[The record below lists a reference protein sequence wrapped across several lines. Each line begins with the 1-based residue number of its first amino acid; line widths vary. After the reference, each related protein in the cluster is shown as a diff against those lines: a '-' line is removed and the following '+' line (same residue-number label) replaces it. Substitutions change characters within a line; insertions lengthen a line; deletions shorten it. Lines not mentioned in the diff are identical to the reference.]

1 VRTEEISVEEIIVP
15 EDFIRSE
22 TEARKNLVQLAK
34 SIEDV
39 GLIHPIKVA
48 PKDDGYVLVA
58 GFRRLLAHKQ
68 LGRET
73 IRTEVLDK
81 PVDEIER
88 TRISLIENIQR
99 EKLIQSE
106 EIEAAVR
113 LYLFYG
119 KYTTVAEK
127 LYIDYNRARDLVGLQ
142 DASDDLIKLVG
153 RGRGRIG
160 RKKAIELLKSYPDD
174 PEKVIELAKTYASK
188 GLTKDE
194 RERMFEVIKENPDRT
209 VEEIKKEIQKP
220 RKRFEFVTV
229 LPVRYYQRFEN
240 ACEERDMD
248 PPELAKFV
256 LMEWIDEN
264 VPE

>member
-1 VRTEEISVEEIIVP
+1 MSSIEIPIENIIVP

-34 SIEDV
+34 SIEEV

-48 PKDDGYVLVA
+48 SKDDNYVLVA
-58 GFRRLLAHKQ
+58 GFRRLLAYKQ

-73 IRTEVLDK
+73 IRAEILEE

-88 TRISLIENIQR
+88 TRISLIENMQR

-127 LYIDYNRARDLVGLQ
+127 LFIDYNRARDLVGLQ
-142 DASDDLIKLVG
+142 DAPDELIQMVG

-160 RKKAIELLKSYPDD
+160 RKKAIELLKSYPDN
-174 PEKVIELAKTYASK
+174 PEKVIELAKTYSSK
-188 GLTKDE
+188 GLTKEEKE
-194 RERMFEVIKENPDRT
+194 RIFEVIKENPDRT

-229 LPVRYYQRFEN
+229 LPVGYYQRLEK

-264 VPE
+264 VPI